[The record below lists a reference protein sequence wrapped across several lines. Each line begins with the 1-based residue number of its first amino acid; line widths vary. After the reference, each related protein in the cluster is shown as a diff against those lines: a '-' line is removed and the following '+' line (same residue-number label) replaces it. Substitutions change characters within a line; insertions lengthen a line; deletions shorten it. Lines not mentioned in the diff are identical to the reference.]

1 MTEFSDILRT
11 QIERYPGM
19 QPQDAV
25 KLAFQS
31 EFGGGHLI
39 ADEAA
44 CLRYL
49 YEECAATPVDGGAPL
64 YEEIGGGMA
73 RVHLAALAAAGVA
86 PETLGRAFL
95 VSART
100 PQGTREGLERKLSL
114 LEEAA
119 GAGRFVFSAEA
130 LRDYLRDYAAAG
142 YPAVSH
148 SAAYRAAYHPAY
160 RVVRLSFAR
169 ALRLIAAAEAVRQ
182 DKGGVFL
189 AIDGMAAAGKSTL
202 AADLAA
208 YFGEEECTIVHMDD
222 FFLPPALRA
231 AARYAESGGNIHYE
245 RFREEVVEAF
255 SRPAFTYARW
265 DCARGAF
272 GPVCTVPRR
281 PVCIVEG
288 SYSMHPYFGDPYDLS
303 VYLWVTPAEQRARI
317 LRRNGADWA
326 QDFETKWIPMENAY
340 ASAFNIPKKCSFSIR
355 NE

>member
-1 MTEFSDILRT
+1 MTEFSDILRA

-64 YEEIGGGMA
+64 YEEIGGSMA

-95 VSART
+95 VSARM

-114 LEEAA
+114 LAEAA
-119 GAGRFVFSAEA
+119 GAGRFVFSLEV
-130 LRDYLRDYAAAG
+130 LREHLRDYAAAG

-222 FFLPPALRA
+222 FFLPPEFATI
-231 AARYAESGGNIHYE
+231 S
-245 RFREEVVEAF
+245 
-255 SRPAFTYARW
+255 SDT
-265 DCARGAF
+265 D
-272 GPVCTVPRR
+272 
-281 PVCIVEG
+281 
-288 SYSMHPYFGDPYDLS
+288 
-303 VYLWVTPAEQRARI
+303 
-317 LRRNGADWA
+317 
-326 QDFETKWIPMENAY
+326 
-340 ASAFNIPKKCSFSIR
+340 
-355 NE
+355 

>member
-1 MTEFSDILRT
+1 M
-11 QIERYPGM
+11 
-19 QPQDAV
+19 
-25 KLAFQS
+25 
-31 EFGGGHLI
+31 
-39 ADEAA
+39 
-44 CLRYL
+44 
-49 YEECAATPVDGGAPL
+49 DGGAPL

-119 GAGRFVFSAEA
+119 GAGRFVFSAEV
-130 LRDYLRDYAAAG
+130 LREYLRDYAAAG

-222 FFLPPALRA
+222 FFLPPELRA
-231 AARYAESGGNIHYE
+231 AARYAEPGGNIHYE
-245 RFREEVVEAF
+245 RFLSEVLPRLTAGEALSYGSF
-255 SRPAFTYARW
+255 
-265 DCARGAF
+265 DCHHG
-272 GPVCTVPRR
+272 VTR
-281 PVCIVEG
+281 PVFLPQSPVRIAEG
-288 SYSMHPYFGDPYDLS
+288 SYALHPRFEESYRAADALTVFLCVS
-303 VYLWVTPAEQRARI
+303 PAEQLRRIEKRSPALLERFREVWIPLENSYFQAYDIQSRARI
-317 LRRNGADWA
+317 RLKSMPWEGDA
-326 QDFETKWIPMENAY
+326 
-340 ASAFNIPKKCSFSIR
+340 
-355 NE
+355 

>member
-1 MTEFSDILRT
+1 
-11 QIERYPGM
+11 M

-25 KLAFQS
+25 KLAYQS

-44 CLRYL
+44 CLAFL
-49 YEECAATPVDGGAPL
+49 YEECAATPADDNVPL

-73 RVHLAALAAAGVA
+73 RVHLSALAAAGVA

-100 PQGTREGLERKLSL
+100 PQGTREGLLQRIAVLQ
-114 LEEAA
+114 EAA
-119 GAGRFVFSAEA
+119 EAGRFAFSAEA
-130 LRDYLRDYAAAG
+130 LQAYLRDYAAAG

-148 SAAYRAAYHPAY
+148 SEAYRAAYHPAY
-160 RVVRLSFAR
+160 RVVRLSYAR
-169 ALRLIAAAEAVRQ
+169 ALRLIAAAEAVRRE
-182 DKGGVFL
+182 KGEVFF

-222 FFLPPALRA
+222 FFLPPELRT
-231 AARYAESGGNIHYE
+231 AARYAEPGGNIHYE
-245 RFREEVVEAF
+245 RFREEVVGAF

-265 DCARGAF
+265 DCGRCAF
-272 GPVCTVPRR
+272 GPVCTAPRR
-281 PVCIVEG
+281 PVCIVAG
-288 SYSMHPYFGDPYDLS
+288 SYSMHPYFGYPDDLS
-303 VYLWVTPAEQRARI
+303 VDLWVTPAEQRARI

-340 ASAFNIPKKCSFSIR
+340 AEAFDIPSKCSFSIH